1 MLQSVAAWCLPLA
14 LGVVTAWYGGGG
26 GETRAV
32 GLGLIAAGLLLTAV
46 ALPHAARRPPLGW
59 WLCLFAV
66 PVLQPLL
73 QALPLGVGHPWDAP
87 DRAAL
92 GVEATAW
99 ALDPE
104 RTVRAAA
111 WAWGA
116 AAAALLAAWA
126 WRGARLVRLA
136 EAVTV
141 LVTIHAAAG
150 LVLALLLP
158 DWPSPFGTGR
168 VRGSFVYANHAA
180 AFWGACLPMAL
191 LLSRASPER
200 RRWWLVAAAILGAAL
215 VLSASR
221 GGILVVLLVSG
232 PAAWMALPRRRRWA
246 WAATAVAV
254 VAAWLWVAERG
265 TVSDRLSQLTGPQGA
280 TLNGRLLIWSSAAA
294 ALPEVGAF
302 GLGAGGGDLAF
313 RRGGEDA
320 FGLTPVVH
328 LHSDPLQWL
337 VEQGWAGTLA
347 ALVGVL
353 AAAALVWRNA
363 RVAPA
368 ADPPARAAAL
378 GATLGLLHLALHAC
392 GEFVWQREAIV
403 LLASCWLAVAAL
415 AWRDPASIARH
426 RPRWHRAALAAAG
439 LLAAWAAWCE
449 LPRGR
454 AADLAWDAR
463 QHAAARLRSGLDPH
477 SATTV
482 RRLAHEPSETVQGAV
497 LAAELLLARTP
508 NGMEPSAA
516 EAQAERLLAAAATL
530 SPADPD
536 AWILRLELAVRRGD
550 RAAIATASERVLHL
564 TPGRPEARRVL
575 IGALLGPAA
584 DLLPAERQAAIM
596 RRALEDDWNPPPAFW
611 DAAEERLGTTELAA
625 ALRGA
630 DPAVLRAGEPWL
642 RTRAGLD
649 DWLAARARLAPDPPR
664 SPPELLLVA
673 QAAWGAT
680 AQPELAGDPAGLLR
694 QAQRLAELALE
705 QPPALASALA
715 AAGPPAAALAGLPA
729 LPGADARG
737 WLARQAA
744 VAEPLSAW
752 LHLPWARAAWEDARR
767 AAEVAAGRSGG
778 LGSAHRPALLLAAW
792 AEATD
797 PIERG
802 RLALALSGVDRGWT
816 AIPGGQAR
824 WWWPEKGAAMLF
836 SPGWV
841 GVVVDGR
848 WQGWQRG
855 VVRVPASGPGLH
867 RVLVLSPP

>member
-1 MLQSVAAWCLPLA
+1 MLQTVAAWCLPLA
-14 LGVVTAWYGGGG
+14 LGVVAAWYGGGG
-26 GETRAV
+26 AEARAV
-32 GLGLIAAGLLLTAV
+32 GLALIAAGLLLTAV

-73 QALPLGVGHPWDAP
+73 QALPLGVGHPWAAP

-92 GVEATAW
+92 GVEASAW

-104 RTVRAAA
+104 RTARAAA

-136 EAVTV
+136 EVVTV
-141 LVTIHAAAG
+141 LVTIHAGAG

-158 DWPSPFGTGR
+158 DWPSPFGAGR

-200 RRWWLVAAAILGAAL
+200 RRAWLAAAAILAAAL

-221 GGILVVLLVSG
+221 GGILVALLVSG

-246 WAATAVAV
+246 WAATAIAV
-254 VAAWLWVAERG
+254 TGAWLWIAERG
-265 TVSDRLSQLTGPQGA
+265 TVSDRFSQLAGPQGA
-280 TLNGRLLIWSSAAA
+280 TLSGRLLIWSSAAE

-302 GLGAGGGDLAF
+302 GLGAGGGALAF
-313 RRGGEDA
+313 RRGGEDG
-320 FGLTPVVH
+320 FGLTPVAH

-337 VEQGWAGTLA
+337 VEHGWAGTLA
-347 ALVGVL
+347 ALAGAL

-363 RVAPA
+363 RLAPA
-368 ADPPARAAAL
+368 GDPPARAAAL
-378 GATLGLLHLALHAC
+378 GAALGLLHLALHAC
-392 GEFVWQREAIV
+392 GEFVWQREAVV
-403 LLASCWLAVAAL
+403 LLACCWLAVAAL
-415 AWRDPASIARH
+415 AWRDPASIERH

-482 RRLAHEPSETVQGAV
+482 RRLAHEPAETVQGAV

-508 NGMEPSAA
+508 NGMDPGAA
-516 EAQAERLLAAAATL
+516 EALAARLMASAATL

-564 TPGRPEARRVL
+564 TPGRPEARRAL

-596 RRALEDDWNPPPAFW
+596 RRALNDAWNPPPAFW
-611 DAAEERLGTTELAA
+611 DAAEERLGTAELAA
-625 ALRGA
+625 ALREA
-630 DPAVLRAGEPWL
+630 DLAVVRAGEPWL
-642 RTRAGLD
+642 ASRAGLE
-649 DWLAARARLAPDPPR
+649 DWLAARARLAPTPPR
-664 SPPELLLVA
+664 CPPELLLVA
-673 QAAWGAT
+673 RAAWGVE
-680 AQPELAGDPAGLLR
+680 AQPELAGDVEGLLR
-694 QAQRLAELALE
+694 QTQRLAEFAIDQPTELAT
-705 QPPALASALA
+705 ALA
-715 AAGPPAAALAGLPA
+715 AAGAPADALAGLPA
-729 LPGADARG
+729 WPGADAPA

-744 VAEPLSAW
+744 VAAPLSAW
-752 LHLPWARAAWEDARR
+752 LHLPWARTVWEDARR

-778 LGSAHRPALLLAAW
+778 LGPAHRPALVAAAW
-792 AEATD
+792 MQATD

-802 RLALALSGVDRGWT
+802 RLALALAGIDRDWT
-816 AIPGGQAR
+816 RIPGGHAR
-824 WWWPEKGAAMLF
+824 WWWPERGAAMLF
-836 SPGWV
+836 NPGWV
-841 GVVVDGR
+841 GVIVDGR
-848 WQGWQRG
+848 WTGWQRG
-855 VVRVPASGPGLH
+855 IVRVPSPGPGLH